1 MKTVNLLTITLLT
14 STILAGVSLSATATA
29 QAYPPAVQNL
39 VDRGVTI
46 KGTFDAPGRLT
57 GYVGDMQGQAVAF
70 YLTPD
75 REHVVV
81 GSMLDA
87 EGQNLTEPKI
97 QELVLGPQNEQA
109 WSQLE
114 DADWV
119 VDGDP
124 EAPVVVYTFTDPNC
138 PYCHRFRQAAKPWIE
153 AGRVQLRHI
162 LVGILREDSLP
173 KSATIMGATSPSEAL
188 SENQERY
195 PDGGIDVVPGLVS
208 DNTSRVQANNQLM
221 TSLGLGA
228 TPSTYY
234 LDDSGNVQ
242 TKQGAPRPDEL
253 EAIMGSEKPD

>member
-1 MKTVNLLTITLLT
+1 MKTVNLPTIFLLT
-14 STILAGVSLSATATA
+14 SAIFAGVSLSASATA
-29 QAYPPAVQNL
+29 QAHPPVVQNL

-46 KGTFDAPGRLT
+46 KGTFDGPSGLT
-57 GYVGDMQGQAVAF
+57 GYVGNMEGQAVAF

-97 QELVLGPQNEQA
+97 QELALGPQNERA

-173 KSATIMGATSPSEAL
+173 KSATIMGARSPSEAL

-195 PDGGIDVVPGLVS
+195 PDGGINVIPGLVS

-228 TPSTYY
+228 TPSTFY
-234 LDDSGNVQ
+234 LDNSGNVQ
-242 TKQGAPRPDEL
+242 TKQGAPRADEL
-253 EAIMGSEKPD
+253 EAIMGSERPD